1 MSIVCHM
8 RYALPFLL
16 ILAAC
21 ADTPAL
27 DGRVCEAARLAPYPR
42 LAPLE
47 DLPASVMTETDCMG
61 DRLAALQ
68 RRAAALRAIDP
79 DALQ

>member
-27 DGRVCEAARLAPYPR
+27 DGTVSEAARLAPYPR
-42 LAPLE
+42 LGTGWKICPHR
-47 DLPASVMTETDCMG
+47 S
-61 DRLAALQ
+61 
-68 RRAAALRAIDP
+68 
-79 DALQ
+79 

>member
-8 RYALPFLL
+8 RYTLPFLL

-21 ADTPAL
+21 ADIPAL
-27 DGRVCEAARLAPYPR
+27 DGTLSDTARLAPYPR

-47 DLPASVMTETDCMG
+47 DLPAPVMTEADGMEN
-61 DRLAALQ
+61 RLAALQ
-68 RRAAALRAIDP
+68 RRAATLRAIDP

>member
-1 MSIVCHM
+1 M
-8 RYALPFLL
+8 
-16 ILAAC
+16 
-21 ADTPAL
+21 
-27 DGRVCEAARLAPYPR
+27 G
-42 LAPLE
+42 
-47 DLPASVMTETDCMG
+47 MG